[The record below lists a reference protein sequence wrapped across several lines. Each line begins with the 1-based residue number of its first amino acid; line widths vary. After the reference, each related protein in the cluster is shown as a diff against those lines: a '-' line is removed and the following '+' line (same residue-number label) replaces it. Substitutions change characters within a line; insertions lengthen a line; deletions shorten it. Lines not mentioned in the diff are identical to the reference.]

1 MQLFLLAHGLG
12 EHVQTFINEQIDLEA
27 LMLLSESDMVALGLP
42 LGPRRKLLKALEDR
56 RKALDEPGEVEDSRL

>member
-1 MQLFLLAHGLG
+1 
-12 EHVQTFINEQIDLEA
+12 
-27 LMLLSESDMVALGLP
+27 MLLSESDMVALGLA